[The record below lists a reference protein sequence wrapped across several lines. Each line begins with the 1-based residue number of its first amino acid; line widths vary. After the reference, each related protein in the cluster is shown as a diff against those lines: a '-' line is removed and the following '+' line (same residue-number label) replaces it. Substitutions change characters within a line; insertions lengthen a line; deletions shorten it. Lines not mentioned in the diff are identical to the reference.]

1 MQQLILLFHVII
13 SIAMVGL
20 ILVQQGKGSDVGAA
34 FGSGSSNTMFGSQGA
49 TPFLFKLT
57 ATLAALFFAC
67 CLVLSNMAAGERQ
80 FQSSVSSLPAKSAPS
95 STTSGQTSLPL
106 VSDDATSDKTDKSK

>member
-67 CLVLSNMAAGERQ
+67 CLVLSNMAA
-80 FQSSVSSLPAKSAPS
+80 SVSFNQVCRHCQPNRRRLQRHRGSRACR
-95 STTSGQTSLPL
+95 
-106 VSDDATSDKTDKSK
+106 